1 MGSERRG
8 RAVHGRLEVNPS
20 GEEPTDRPRQKNAG
34 LWEPYDGRLSRTVL
48 REREGEVP
56 SRHSPGTSDGLDLD
70 QLWADIEETSIYDPR
85 YDHLVLMISPSQI
98 AYGFRDSFGGFC
110 SHTEAVRLLADD
122 EASDLNPWVDGGC
135 NTRRPRALEAA
146 PGSNPGEID
155 IGWQRPFY
163 QASPA
168 ISQYIVQWK
177 SGSQS
182 YDASRQATI
191 NALASLSYTISDL
204 TTGNQYS
211 VRIGASNLDAP
222 TVFTDVDGRTRTA
235 ETTATAS

>member
-1 MGSERRG
+1 MT
-8 RAVHGRLEVNPS
+8 
-20 GEEPTDRPRQKNAG
+20 PTA
-34 LWEPYDGRLSRTVL
+34 RTA
-48 REREGEVP
+48 
-56 SRHSPGTSDGLDLD
+56 HQTGLDLD
-70 QLWADIEETSIYDPR
+70 QLWADIEEAPIDRSD
-85 YDHLVLMISPSQI
+85 SPGVVTPTQI

-110 SHTEAVRLLADD
+110 SHAEAVRLLADD
-122 EASDLNPWVDGGC
+122 EAADLNPWVDGGC

-155 IGWQRPFY
+155 IEWQMPFY
-163 QASPA
+163 EASPA
-168 ISQYIVQWK
+168 TSQYIVQWK

-182 YDASRQATI
+182 YDASRRATI
-191 NALASLSYTISDL
+191 NAPDSLSYTISGL

-211 VRIGASNLDAP
+211 IRIGASNLDAP